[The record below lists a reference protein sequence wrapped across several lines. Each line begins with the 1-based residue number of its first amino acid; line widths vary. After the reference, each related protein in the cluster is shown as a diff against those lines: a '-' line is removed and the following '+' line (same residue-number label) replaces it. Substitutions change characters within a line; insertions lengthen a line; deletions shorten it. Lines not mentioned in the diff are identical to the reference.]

1 MIKLMNLYFAAHEWS
16 ENNGVIV
23 IHFYAESLQ
32 DAVDTAEQLFRQAY
46 ELPDLNFNLLE
57 SGVLTVDQVNIYS
70 KPQAK
75 TF

>member
-1 MIKLMNLYFAAHEWS
+1 MIKLMNLYFAAHEWN
-16 ENNGVIV
+16 ENESVIV

-32 DAVDTAEQLFRQAY
+32 DAVETAEQLFRQAY

-57 SGVLTVDQVNIYS
+57 SGVLTVDEVTIYT
-70 KPQAK
+70 KPQDK